1 MPVVGLD
8 DEIQSQKVV
17 TEDDIERFEQ
27 SVADGSRRIQYRE
40 EVQLSSKK
48 IQALNDLYEDVV
60 VHDYGDDYHKTEEE
74 LESENAFFRT
84 YRTIAGRKKKYN
96 SLPKFI
102 DATRNCLQFLYAVAE
117 NQQIYEKDE
126 FISMWANKDIRI
138 NGMYLPK
145 YNGKDK
151 KRLNWSALSEYI
163 LSDGDPSEFLK
174 EEEVPMIDSEE
185 ALDHQIATLFT
196 VQEYADIIET
206 SIRQMANPKEEDFV
220 DVDEKSTIDG
230 RPIAIESSKKSRKRL
245 MEDNPGFSIT
255 LKETFRN
262 SQQLNDFS
270 KQMVYDMHNDD
281 MDAIRKYDETYG
293 VESAQDVP
301 ILHGSIMDDDDYQ
314 DYNDALEDWDVDNT
328 LVDYFGKTM
337 TREEYNDSLIKER
350 MEAAGI
356 NIRVFWNEKRKEKRL
371 KEYLK
376 KERERERRLQLEL
389 SKTSESLKKKKDKLR
404 KMSDADIKKLLKDEK
419 KKTRNFEKPLRKA
432 KKKKKKKLDQ
442 FLLGP
447 SGKKSFKEYKKDA
460 LDWTFGG
467 KGNG

>member
-102 DATRNCLQFLYAVAE
+102 DATRNCLQFLYTVAE

-126 FISMWANKDIRI
+126 FISMWANKDIEI

-174 EEEVPMIDSEE
+174 EEEAPMIDSEE
-185 ALDHQIATLFT
+185 ALDRQIATLFT
-196 VQEYADIIET
+196 VKEYEDIVES
-206 SIRQMANPKEEDFV
+206 SIRQMANPNEEGFV
-220 DVDEKSTIDG
+220 DVDAKSTIDG

-262 SQQLNDFS
+262 SQKLNDFS
-270 KQMVYDMHNDD
+270 RQMVYDMHNDD
-281 MDAIRKYDETYG
+281 LDAIRKYDETYG

-314 DYNDALEDWDVDNT
+314 DYNDALDDWDVDNT

-337 TREEYNDSLIKER
+337 TREEYNDSLIKEH

-389 SKTSESLKKKKDKLR
+389 SKTSESLKKKKARLR
-404 KMSDADIKKLLKDEK
+404 KMSDADIKKLLKKEK
-419 KKTRNFEKPLRKA
+419 KKTRDFEKPLRKA
-432 KKKKKKKLDQ
+432 KKKKKKKVDQ

-447 SGKKSFKEYKKDA
+447 SGKKSFKEYKEDA

>member
-48 IQALNDLYEDVV
+48 IQVLNDLYEDVV

-102 DATRNCLQFLYAVAE
+102 DATRNCLQFLYTVAE

-126 FISMWANKDIRI
+126 FISMWANKDIEI

-174 EEEVPMIDSEE
+174 EEEAPMIDSEE
-185 ALDHQIATLFT
+185 ALDRQIATLFT
-196 VQEYADIIET
+196 VKEYEDIVES
-206 SIRQMANPKEEDFV
+206 SIRQMANPNEEGFV

-262 SQQLNDFS
+262 SQKLNDFS
-270 KQMVYDMHNDD
+270 AQMIFDMHNDD
-281 MDAIRKYDETYG
+281 LDAIRKYDETYG

-314 DYNDALEDWDVDNT
+314 DYNDALDDWDVDNT

-337 TREEYNDSLIKER
+337 TREEYNDSLIKEH

-389 SKTSESLKKKKDKLR
+389 SKTSESLKKKKARLR
-404 KMSDADIKKLLKDEK
+404 KMSDADIKKLLKKEK
-419 KKTRNFEKPLRKA
+419 KKTRDFEKPLRKA
-432 KKKKKKKLDQ
+432 KKKKKKKVDQ

-447 SGKKSFKEYKKDA
+447 SGKKSFKEYKEDA

>member
-60 VHDYGDDYHKTEEE
+60 VHDYGDEYHKTEEE

-102 DATRNCLQFLYAVAE
+102 DATRNCLQFLYTVAE

-126 FISMWANKDIRI
+126 FISMWANKDIEI

-174 EEEVPMIDSEE
+174 EEEAPMIDSEE
-185 ALDHQIATLFT
+185 ALDRQIATLFT
-196 VQEYADIIET
+196 VKEYEDIVES
-206 SIRQMANPKEEDFV
+206 SIRQMANPNEEGFV

-262 SQQLNDFS
+262 SQKLNDFS

-281 MDAIRKYDETYG
+281 LDAIRKYDETYG

>member
-74 LESENAFFRT
+74 LENENAFFRT

-102 DATRNCLQFLYAVAE
+102 DATRNCLQFLYTVAE

-126 FISMWANKDIRI
+126 FISMWANKDIEI

-174 EEEVPMIDSEE
+174 EEEAPMIDSEE
-185 ALDHQIATLFT
+185 ALDRQIATLFT
-196 VQEYADIIET
+196 VKEYERIVES
-206 SIRQMANPKEEDFV
+206 SIRQMANPNEEGFV

-230 RPIAIESSKKSRKRL
+230 RPIAVESSKKSRKRL

-262 SQQLNDFS
+262 SQKLNDFS
-270 KQMVYDMHNDD
+270 AQMVYDMHNDD
-281 MDAIRKYDETYG
+281 LDAIRKYDETYG

-314 DYNDALEDWDVDNT
+314 DYNDALDDWDVDNT

-337 TREEYNDSLIKER
+337 TREEYNDSLIKEH

-432 KKKKKKKLDQ
+432 KKKKKKKVDQ

>member
-48 IQALNDLYEDVV
+48 IQVLNDLYEDVV

-102 DATRNCLQFLYAVAE
+102 DATRNCLQFLYTVAE

-126 FISMWANKDIRI
+126 FISMWANKDIEI

-174 EEEVPMIDSEE
+174 EEEAPMIDSEE
-185 ALDHQIATLFT
+185 ALDRQIATLFT
-196 VQEYADIIET
+196 VKEYEDIVES
-206 SIRQMANPKEEDFV
+206 SIRQMANPNEEGFV

-262 SQQLNDFS
+262 SQKLNDFS

-281 MDAIRKYDETYG
+281 LDAIRKYDETYG

-337 TREEYNDSLIKER
+337 TREEYNDSLIKEH

-419 KKTRNFEKPLRKA
+419 KKTRDFEKPLRKA

>member
-206 SIRQMANPKEEDFV
+206 SIRQMANPKEDDFV
-220 DVDEKSTIDG
+220 DVDEKITIDG
-230 RPIAIESSKKSRKRL
+230 RPIANESSKKSSKRL

-419 KKTRNFEKPLRKA
+419 KKTRDFEKPLRKA
-432 KKKKKKKLDQ
+432 KKKKKKKVDQ

>member
-48 IQALNDLYEDVV
+48 IQALNDLYDDVV

-102 DATRNCLQFLYAVAE
+102 DATRNCLQFLYTVAE

-126 FISMWANKDIRI
+126 FISMWANKDIEI

-174 EEEVPMIDSEE
+174 EEEAPMIDSEE

-196 VQEYADIIET
+196 VQEYEDIIET

-419 KKTRNFEKPLRKA
+419 KKTRDFEKPLRKA
-432 KKKKKKKLDQ
+432 KKKKKKKVDQ

>member
-102 DATRNCLQFLYAVAE
+102 DATRNCLQFLYTVAE

-126 FISMWANKDIRI
+126 FISMWANKDIEI

-174 EEEVPMIDSEE
+174 EEEAPMIDSEE
-185 ALDHQIATLFT
+185 ALDRQIATLFT
-196 VQEYADIIET
+196 VKEYEDIVES
-206 SIRQMANPKEEDFV
+206 SIRQMANPNEEGFV
-220 DVDEKSTIDG
+220 DVDEKITIDG

-262 SQQLNDFS
+262 SQKLNDFS
-270 KQMVYDMHNDD
+270 AQMVYDMHNDD
-281 MDAIRKYDETYG
+281 LDAIRKYDETYG
-293 VESAQDVP
+293 VESVQDVP

-314 DYNDALEDWDVDNT
+314 DYNDALDDWDVDNT

-337 TREEYNDSLIKER
+337 TREEYNDSLIKEH

-389 SKTSESLKKKKDKLR
+389 SKTSESLKKKKARLR
-404 KMSDADIKKLLKDEK
+404 KMSDADIKKLLKKEK
-419 KKTRNFEKPLRKA
+419 KKTRDFEKPLRKA

-447 SGKKSFKEYKKDA
+447 SGKKSFKEYKEDA

-467 KGNG
+467 QENG